1 MSIVENGKTIL
12 SDQELLAKLV
22 GFDTTSSLENPEA
35 VHFIAQYLEDHGV
48 GIELIPGPTSGK
60 PTLFALIGELQE
72 NRAGLLLSGHLD
84 CVPADFSEW
93 KTDPWVL
100 TENKGLLY
108 GRGTVDM
115 KGFDALAINQLAS
128 VDVNSL
134 EAPLGIILTHD
145 EEVGSWGASSFSEK
159 YEGAPLPKSCV
170 VGEPSERNVVHQHKC
185 SGNFYITVLGKSGHS
200 GDPANGD
207 NAITRAT
214 IVLKNLDSL
223 RLKMEN
229 EQFDNLEHFQ
239 LPFPVLSVTTVNGGR
254 ALNVIPDKVVIGGG
268 VRILPG
274 QNIEDITNR
283 IQDEIG
289 SKDNGNIIFE
299 LISFNPQL
307 ETDPTSQIVEIALA
321 PSNKEQSFGVSYS
334 TDAGF
339 LARLGLECVVW
350 GPGSIT
356 RAHQPNEYIKV
367 EEMEQGRVDLDALVD
382 ICCRNI
388 K

>member
-1 MSIVENGKTIL
+1 MSISQNGKIIL

-22 GFDTTSSLENPEA
+22 SFDTTSKLENPEA
-35 VHFIAQYLEDHGV
+35 INFIAQYLEDHGAV
-48 GIELIPGPTSGK
+48 IEFISGSTSGK
-60 PTLFALIGELQE
+60 PTLLALVGELKE
-72 NRAGLLLSGHLD
+72 SRSGLLLSGHLD
-84 CVPADFSEW
+84 CVPAELSEW
-93 KTDPWVL
+93 ETDPWAL
-100 TENKGLLY
+100 TEKNGFLY

-115 KGFDALAINQLAS
+115 KGFDALAINRLAS
-128 VDVNSL
+128 TDVNSL
-134 EAPLGIILTHD
+134 DAPLGLILTHD
-145 EEVGSWGASSFSEK
+145 EEVGSWGASSFLEN
-159 YEGAPLPKSCV
+159 YQGFPLPKSCV
-170 VGEPSERNVVHQHKC
+170 VGEPTERNVVHQHKG
-185 SGNFYITVLGKSGHS
+185 SGKFYITVIGKSGHT

-214 IVLKNLDSL
+214 MVLENLDKL

-229 EQFDNLEHFQ
+229 EYFDNLEHFN

-274 QNIEDITNR
+274 QNIENIVDR
-283 IQDEIG
+283 IEEEIG
-289 SKDNGNIIFE
+289 SKNDVKINFE

-307 ETDPTSQIVEIALA
+307 ETSSTCDIVQTALNI
-321 PSNKEQSFGVSYS
+321 SNKTQPYGVSYS

-339 LARLGLECVVW
+339 LSRLGLECVIW

-356 RAHQPNEYIKV
+356 RAHQPNEYIKI
-367 EEMEQGRVDLDALVD
+367 EEMHQGRVDLDSLVD

-388 K
+388 Q